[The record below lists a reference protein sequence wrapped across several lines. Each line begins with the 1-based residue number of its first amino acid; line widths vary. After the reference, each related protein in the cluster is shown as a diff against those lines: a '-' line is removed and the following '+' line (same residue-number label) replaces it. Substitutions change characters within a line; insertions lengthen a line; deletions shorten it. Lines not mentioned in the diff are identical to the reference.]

1 MSAEVG
7 AVVKN
12 PGGKLNIALV
22 YPNSYFV
29 GMSNL
34 GLQTMYHEFN
44 RLEGICCERF
54 FTDRPRSVESGR
66 RLSDFNIVAFSVSYE
81 LDWLNVIQ
89 ILDANKIALKT
100 AERGGAPLVVAGGPA
115 VTMNPEP
122 MAEILDL
129 AFLGD
134 GEGLGDEILAA
145 FETARDYE
153 GFLDQLEGRPG
164 VYIPARLKPLH
175 EGGILQGFKG
185 GPLRPRCCEPL
196 TTPAQSRIFTPDT
209 SFGDMFLLEIA
220 RGCAFNCRFCTARG
234 IYDPFRPVKLE
245 HLEPA
250 LDRAQASGLKLGLV
264 TAALNSHPEASQLY
278 QAIRS
283 RKLRIAP
290 PSLRAGLLKDE
301 LLELLSESRVS
312 GITLAPECG
321 DEGLRFA
328 VGKRISDQ
336 TFLNDIGRLV
346 ESGIRDIKLYFMIGL
361 PDETAEQSAA
371 IVSFMQAAQ
380 AAYVAASRAKG
391 RIGRLGVS
399 INVAVPKPGTAYE
412 RAALLES
419 RAVKARVEALRA
431 GLKQIPNLDVGFE
444 SPKSAMLQA
453 LIARG
458 GRELNEDLIKLARGA
473 NPAAIIK
480 ATPQAGAPL
489 TEACLPWS
497 FIARGGG
504 A

>member
-1 MSAEVG
+1 MSAEIG
-7 AVVKN
+7 AVVKK
-12 PGGKLNIALV
+12 PGGKFSIALV
-22 YPNSYFV
+22 YPNTYFV

-44 RLEGICCERF
+44 SLDGICCERF

-66 RLSDFNIVAFSVSYE
+66 RLNDFNLVAFSVSYE

-89 ILDANKIALKT
+89 VLDANRIPLKT
-100 AERGGAPLVVAGGPA
+100 SERGGAPLVAAGGPA

-122 MAEILDL
+122 VAELLDL

-134 GEGLGDEILAA
+134 GEGLALELLAA
-145 FETARDYE
+145 FEEARDYE
-153 GFLDQLEGRPG
+153 GFLDRLAAKPG
-164 VYIPARLKPLH
+164 VYIPARLEPLY
-175 EGGILQGFKG
+175 EGGVLQGFKG
-185 GPLRPRCCEPL
+185 GPIRPRCCEPL
-196 TTPAQSRIFTPDT
+196 ASPAQSRIFTPDT

-283 RKLRIAP
+283 RGLKIAP

-301 LLELLSESRVS
+301 LLELLNESKVS

-328 VGKRISDQ
+328 VGKRIPDQ
-336 TFLNDIGRLV
+336 TFFSDIGRLV

-361 PDETAEQSAA
+361 PDETPAQSAA
-371 IVSFMQAAQ
+371 IIGFMQAAQ

-399 INVAVPKPGTAYE
+399 INVAVPKPATFNE

-419 RAVKARVEALRA
+419 REVKARVESLRT

-458 GRELNEDLIKLARGA
+458 GRDLSADLIKLARGA
-473 NPAAIIK
+473 SPAAILK
-480 ATPQAGAPL
+480 AAPQAGAPL

-497 FIARGGG
+497 FIRRGSG